1 MPNKKRGTQA
11 RVRHTAKNLS
21 DIIFYLQDVPDRITV
36 DKIEQE
42 L

>member
-11 RVRHTAKNLS
+11 RVRHTAQNLN
-21 DIIFYLQDVPDRITV
+21 DIIFYLQDVRDRITV